1 MVSGDTLWKIAA
13 KIYGDG
19 NQWKKIYED
28 NRDILTDPNKIYAGQ
43 VLKIRTTV
51 TTGNQD
57 EQTEGTVA
65 GGTYTVQP
73 GDSLWKIAA
82 KVYGNGRRWNKIYE
96 ANVDKISDASKIRVG
111 QVLVIPE

>member
-1 MVSGDTLWKIAA
+1 M
-13 KIYGDG
+13 
-19 NQWKKIYED
+19 
-28 NRDILTDPNKIYAGQ
+28 
-43 VLKIRTTV
+43 LKIRTTV

-57 EQTEGTVA
+57 EKAEEAVA

-82 KVYGNGRRWNKIYE
+82 KVYGNGRKWNKIYD